1 MDTSIKISR
10 SPTKLKRSVG
20 DPSPTSLVS
29 KAKRSMSLSPTKINS
44 LIKDCDMLK
53 EIASI
58 YGSKLPDQQKI
69 ILIDKLVPNFAD
81 TSRNEL
87 VSKFKTK
94 KKDYSISEISKDE
107 VNIEIKNINYNE
119 VMFGLG
125 KSKKFK
131 CAKCKKEKKESEGS
145 FIWGGKTFC
154 CKKCCPKGKEGK
166 KKEKEGTC
174 EFC

>member
-107 VNIEIKNINYNE
+107 VNIEIKNILTEFVKDFTNQHA
-119 VMFGLG
+119 
-125 KSKKFK
+125 KK
-131 CAKCKKEKKESEGS
+131 CADYFKSQKLITRK
-145 FIWGGKTFC
+145 
-154 CKKCCPKGKEGK
+154 
-166 KKEKEGTC
+166 
-174 EFC
+174 